1 MIRAVPLLL
10 ALAVTACAPGEN
22 EDQTPGT
29 GEQVVSVTLA
39 EHEIVVD
46 GSVGAGEVTFELNNE
61 GDQTHGFAV
70 TGSGLDETLTTD
82 VLPGETERVTAQ
94 LEAGTYT
101 LWCPIGD
108 HRDRGM
114 EVELQ
119 VTEAEGS

>member
-1 MIRAVPLLL
+1 MIRAIPLLL
-10 ALAVTACAPGEN
+10 AMALAACAPGDD
-22 EDQTPGT
+22 EDQTPGA
-29 GEQVVSVTLA
+29 GEQVVAVTLA

-46 GSVGAGEVTFELNNE
+46 GSVSAGEVIFELNNE
-61 GDQTHGFAV
+61 GDQTHGFVV
-70 TGSGLDETLTTD
+70 TGNGLDETLTTD
-82 VLPGETERVTAQ
+82 VRPGETERVTTQ

-119 VTEAEGS
+119 VSEAEGS